1 MSHEKKKKRP
11 KLAREGFVG
20 RLHYFVERALLNIRQ
35 NVLVN
40 LITVGTIS
48 LAFLILSLFLLIYV
62 NLERVTETW
71 SERVQVTVYF
81 DRELTSGE
89 VASFSSKIRAAG
101 GVSGITYVSRDEA
114 MRRFAERLKG
124 QEKLLQ
130 DVTPETLPSSLEI
143 RLKRHMREGEAIA
156 GFVTRLKALPGI
168 GEVQY
173 GEEWVKRFSDFM
185 VVVRF
190 AGLLLGGFLV
200 LAVVFIVANT
210 IKLTIYSR
218 KDELELM
225 GLVGATRFFI
235 KVPFLIEGILQGVVG
250 AGVALLLILGAYT
263 LFLHN
268 ADFLLSFSQAAAGL
282 IFLPLSHCA
291 GLLAGG
297 ALLGFLGSLTSLKRF
312 ITL

>member
-20 RLHYFVERALLNIRQ
+20 RLHYFVERALLNIKQ

-235 KVPFLIEGILQGVVG
+235 KVPFLIEGILQGVAG
-250 AGVALLLILGAYT
+250 AGMALLLILGAYT

-282 IFLPLSHCA
+282 VFLPLSHCA
-291 GLLAGG
+291 ILLAGG